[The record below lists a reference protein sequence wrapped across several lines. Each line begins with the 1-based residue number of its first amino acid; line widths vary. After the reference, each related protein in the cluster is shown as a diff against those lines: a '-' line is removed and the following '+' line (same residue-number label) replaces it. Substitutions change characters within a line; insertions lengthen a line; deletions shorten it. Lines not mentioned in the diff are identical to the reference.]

1 LNDLKT
7 HYSSNS
13 NFLASFPPPPP
24 AANPFEPRHGWIEH
38 PSNVHGIAADVAQ
51 TQRKAMMNAIW
62 SLRKEVAELSEQM
75 GSEKRPK
82 KKTKTQSTSSQKPA
96 KLAISDSLWSCI
108 LKNMLAYK
116 GTKVQQGQ
124 APLFLELVESN
135 IRTPVQRGSVGMET
149 TIDCGGRD

>member
-1 LNDLKT
+1 
-7 HYSSNS
+7 
-13 NFLASFPPPPP
+13 
-24 AANPFEPRHGWIEH
+24 
-38 PSNVHGIAADVAQ
+38 
-51 TQRKAMMNAIW
+51 MNAIW

-124 APLFLELVESN
+124 SPLFQSPLFLELVESN
-135 IRTPVQRGSVGMET
+135 IRTPVQRGGVGMET

>member
-1 LNDLKT
+1 M
-7 HYSSNS
+7 
-13 NFLASFPPPPP
+13 
-24 AANPFEPRHGWIEH
+24 EH

-82 KKTKTQSTSSQKPA
+82 KKTKNQSTSSQKPA

-124 APLFLELVESN
+124 SPLFLELVESN
-135 IRTPVQRGSVGMET
+135 IRTPVQRGGVGMET